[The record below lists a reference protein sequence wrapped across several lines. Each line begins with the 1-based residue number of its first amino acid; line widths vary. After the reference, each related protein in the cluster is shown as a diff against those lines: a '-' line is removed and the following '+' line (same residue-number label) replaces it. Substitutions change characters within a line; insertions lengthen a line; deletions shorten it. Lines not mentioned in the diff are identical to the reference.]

1 MRILYDHSVFQN
13 QQYGGVSRYFYEIIT
28 RMSTKKEVEIDLFQ
42 GLHVNEYDLQSKK
55 SSFNSYSG
63 INPHLPISSLIRSH
77 LFIAPNKVLF
87 DRFYKKSKADVYHPT
102 FYYKG
107 MKKHH
112 KMPIVLTVYDMI
124 HEVFPNQLRYSSYF
138 IAAKKAS
145 IKAAD
150 VIICISNNTKKDLME
165 IHNVPEEKIRVVYLA
180 SSLQK
185 NINTPIYK
193 SKFDKPYLLY
203 VGDRNGVYK
212 NFPTL
217 LDAFVSSLK
226 DEYKLFCFG
235 GGPFNKD
242 EIDIID
248 RARCED
254 KVIQLSGSDHVLVSL
269 YAGAYAFICPSF
281 YEGFGLPLLE
291 AMGMGCPVIA
301 ANTSSIPEVV
311 GDAAILFNPKYKNE
325 LIEAVGN
332 VNGRRDELIEAG
344 ITQEAKF
351 SWEKTA
357 KKTLEIYKEVLQ

>member
-28 RMSTKKEVEIDLFQ
+28 RMSSKKKVEIDLFQ
-42 GLHVNEYDLQSKK
+42 GIHVNEYDLQSKK
-55 SSFNSYSG
+55 SSFNSYFGS
-63 INPHLPISSLIRSH
+63 NPHLPMSPIIRSH

-87 DRFYKKSKADVYHPT
+87 DLFYRKSKADVYHPT
-102 FYYKG
+102 YYYKG

-145 IKAAD
+145 VEAAD

-165 IHNVPEEKIRVVYLA
+165 IYDVPEEKIRVVYLA

-185 NINTPIYK
+185 NIHTPIYK
-193 SKFDKPYLLY
+193 TTLDKPYLLY
-203 VGDRNGVYK
+203 VGDRNGIYK

-226 DEYKLFCFG
+226 DEYDLICFG
-235 GGPFNKD
+235 GGQFNKN
-242 EIDIID
+242 ETNIIT
-248 RARCED
+248 RARCEN

-269 YAGAYAFICPSF
+269 YAGAHVFVCPSF

-332 VNGRRDELIEAG
+332 VNDKRDDLITAG
-344 ITQEAKF
+344 INQEAKF

-357 KKTLEIYKEVLQ
+357 KKTLEIYKEISQ